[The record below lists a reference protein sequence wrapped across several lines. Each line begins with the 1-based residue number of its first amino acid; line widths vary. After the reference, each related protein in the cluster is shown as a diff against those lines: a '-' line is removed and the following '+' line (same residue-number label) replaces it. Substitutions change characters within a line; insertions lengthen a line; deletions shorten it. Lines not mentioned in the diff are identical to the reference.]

1 MANGYKGVD
10 RDQCWLLLPSM
21 RDWLPKDHL
30 AWFVMDAV
38 SVMDLE
44 RLYLRYAVGGVG
56 NSAYDPAMMLG
67 LLIYSYC
74 LGVTSSRKVEAQ
86 CRSDVAFRVLT
97 ASLFPDHTTICRF
110 RKDNNDLLKHLFT
123 ETLRMASE
131 AGILRA
137 GTVAL
142 DGTKI
147 KGNASLAA
155 NRTREGIEKELA
167 RFGEIADRLLA
178 EADRVDAE
186 EDARYGVGRRG
197 DEMPAHLT
205 DPAKRLATLEECKRR
220 VDAEEARLRA
230 EQQAKIDRRAEE
242 ERETG
247 KKKRGRKPKSV
258 DEAAAKADEAKA
270 NMTDP
275 DSGIMKTRQGHLQGY
290 NAQAVVTMDQI
301 IVAADVTNEANDQK
315 QLVPM
320 LVEAQA
326 NVTAVDQTQKIER
339 GLGDAGYCSL
349 KNLTAPELA
358 DIELFIATGNEKKAS
373 REEKGKPA
381 PRGRI
386 PKSATVV
393 DRMTRKLRTKRG
405 RAIYRQRGMTVEPVF
420 GQIKDGGMRIDRF
433 RRRGRDACRG
443 EWNLISACHNLLKLW
458 RRKCSGA
465 CDVLRNRTI
474 SMRKTDVRDGKG
486 TVSTLLDPIFVALRS
501 LGAILLGRTGVSP
514 ITSGH

>member
-1 MANGYKGVD
+1 MANGYKGVE
-10 RDQCWLLLPSM
+10 RDQCWLLPPSM
-21 RDWLPKDHL
+21 RDWLPKGHL
-30 AWFVMDAV
+30 AWFIMD
-38 SVMDLE
+38 SVALMDLAC
-44 RLYLRYAVGGVG
+44 LYRRYPVGGAG
-56 NSAYDPAMMLG
+56 NSAFDPGML
-67 LLIYSYC
+67 LTVLVYSYC
-74 LGVTSSRKVEAQ
+74 LGVTSSRKIEAL
-86 CRSDVAFRVLT
+86 CHVDVAYRVLT
-97 ASLFPDHTTICRF
+97 ASLFPDHTVICRF
-110 RKDNNDLLKHLFT
+110 RQRNNDLLKHLFV
-123 ETLRMASE
+123 ETLRLASE
-131 AGILRA
+131 AGMLRA
-137 GTVAL
+137 GTVSL
-142 DGTKI
+142 DGTKMAA
-147 KGNASLAA
+147 NASLAA

-167 RFGEIADRLLA
+167 RFGEIADRLLS

-197 DEMPAHLT
+197 DEMPEELA
-205 DPAKRLATLEECKRR
+205 DPAKRLATLKECKRR
-220 VDAEEARLRA
+220 IDEREAELRA
-230 EQQAKIDRRAEE
+230 EQQAKIDRRAAE
-242 ERETG
+242 ERASG
-247 KKKRGRKPKSV
+247 KKKRGKKPKSP

-270 NMTDP
+270 NTTDP
-275 DSGIMKTRQGHLQGY
+275 DSGIMKTRQGYLQGY

-301 IVAADVTNEANDQK
+301 IVAADVTNEANDQN

-326 NVTAVDQTQKIER
+326 NVTAVDEKQRIER

-420 GQIKDGGMRIDRF
+420 GQIKGARGIDRF

-443 EWNLISACHNLLKLW
+443 EWNLISACHNLLKIW
-458 RRKCSGA
+458 RVKSSGA
-465 CDVLRNRTI
+465 YDKIRNRMF
-474 SMRKTDVRDGKG
+474 SALRAVDRGGK
-486 TVSTLLDPIFVALRS
+486 SPDSAFLDPIFTATRSAERFLVAQLRS
-501 LGAILLGRTGVSP
+501 FTFA
-514 ITSGH
+514 SGN